1 MFAIYGDPLPQ
12 TNSTFTLGTL
22 LGIPINT
29 TVRPGVIFLYSC
41 RRTLCSLQTVVIVLN
56 GRGRDVHGAGT
67 ERERDYKSSS
77 ITGVGIFRQPQVQFR
92 PTQQLERSA
101 LSICSQ

>member
-1 MFAIYGDPLPQ
+1 
-12 TNSTFTLGTL
+12 
-22 LGIPINT
+22 
-29 TVRPGVIFLYSC
+29 
-41 RRTLCSLQTVVIVLN
+41 VIVLN